1 METVAIVGVGLI
13 GGSFGLALQKAGYS
27 GRILGVS
34 SDDTIRAACE
44 RGAIHQRATLEEAA
58 ASADLIYLAQ
68 PISGILSTL
77 DRLGSMPTR
86 SGALITDAGSTKIE
100 IVRRAATALTG
111 CGFLGGHPMAGKETR
126 GVEAADA
133 DLFRDR
139 AYLLTPLRPADLE
152 APAAQTLIAWIR
164 KIGSTVFTLA
174 PEEHDRTVAYTSHL
188 PQMASTALASILAA
202 LPEDR
207 LPMAGPGA
215 LDMTRLAL
223 SAYDIWKDILDT
235 NQEAVDHA
243 LAVYIDKLT
252 EIRHN
257 LQTQRL
263 GDEFQVAADAA
274 IRLRR

>member
-1 METVAIVGVGLI
+1 
-13 GGSFGLALQKAGYS
+13 LALQKAGYS

-34 SDDTIRAACE
+34 SDDTIRAASE

-77 DRLGSMPTR
+77 DRLGSLPLR
-86 SGALITDAGSTKIE
+86 PGSLVTDAGSTKIE
-100 IVRRAATALTG
+100 IVRKATAALPG
-111 CGFLGGHPMAGKETR
+111 VCFLGGHPMAGKETR

-133 DLFRDR
+133 DLFRGR
-139 AYLLTPLRPADLE
+139 AYLLTPRSPADLE
-152 APAAQTLIAWIR
+152 SPAARTLIGWIR
-164 KIGSTVFTLA
+164 KIGSTVFMLT
-174 PEEHDRTVAYTSHL
+174 PEEHDTTVAYTSHL
-188 PQMASTALASILAA
+188 PQMASTALASVLAA
-202 LPEDR
+202 LPDDR
-207 LPMAGPGA
+207 LPIAGPGA

-235 NQEAVDHA
+235 NGEAIDHA
-243 LAVYIDKLT
+243 LTVYIDKLT

-263 GDEFQVAADAA
+263 GDEFEVAADAA
-274 IRLRR
+274 IRLRRQ